1 MLALRRHSRG
11 LPGGPASSPPP
22 SAHPFSPKGGT
33 REPRPAGADARA
45 CVAVLTWDG
54 AVSAVSRDAV
64 RDSAVARSATVLDDW
79 DDAFDRG
86 KVRRGPS
93 PRRAAGWGRSR
104 EDAASLGSVVQ
115 WPRTSHPVQALLGHC
130 ERRVAA
136 GEAVAPGG
144 FCGDGG
150 DGGHLRRRPEQW
162 VCGSRRAGRVTPAR
176 GTGRPFSGI
185 VTPVILRTGKEN

>member
-1 MLALRRHSRG
+1 MLALRRHSCG

-115 WPRTSHPVQALLGHC
+115 WPRTSHPVQALTVNVVWPPA
-130 ERRVAA
+130 RQWRPVASVGTA
-136 GEAVAPGG
+136 GTSAGGLSSGSVGPAGQGGSRPHAGPGG
-144 FCGDGG
+144 
-150 DGGHLRRRPEQW
+150 
-162 VCGSRRAGRVTPAR
+162 
-176 GTGRPFSGI
+176 PFRE
-185 VTPVILRTGKEN
+185 L

>member
-1 MLALRRHSRG
+1 MGCPEALR
-11 LPGGPASSPPP
+11 PPPPP

-93 PRRAAGWGRSR
+93 PRCAAGWGRSR

-115 WPRTSHPVQALLGHC
+115 WPRTSHPVQVLLGHC
-130 ERRVAA
+130 ERRVAT

-162 VCGSRRAGRVTPAR
+162 VCGSCRAGRVTPTR

>member
-1 MLALRRHSRG
+1 MGCPEALR
-11 LPGGPASSPPP
+11 PPPSP

-54 AVSAVSRDAV
+54 AVSAVSRDAI

-93 PRRAAGWGRSR
+93 PHRAAGWGRSR
-104 EDAASLGSVVQ
+104 EDAASLGS
-115 WPRTSHPVQALLGHC
+115 PRWQQRC
-130 ERRVAA
+130 
-136 GEAVAPGG
+136 AVAKDQSPGSG
-144 FCGDGG
+144 AA
-150 DGGHLRRRPEQW
+150 RP
-162 VCGSRRAGRVTPAR
+162 
-176 GTGRPFSGI
+176 
-185 VTPVILRTGKEN
+185 L